1 MPPRTSWRNLLPGI
15 AAFAAV
21 VLIAISV
28 LVFAGVGKMRGEKA
42 RLYIMA
48 NQARGVLRGT
58 EVWLAGQKIGV
69 VDAIEFRAPSADTS
83 ARVVL
88 VVSVRKR
95 DVAQIRR
102 DSRAQ
107 IRPGLNLIGPVVVY
121 LAAGTPTSPA
131 LRDGDTLR
139 AGAQSDFELAGAKLN
154 TAMDDVRPLLADAR
168 VVMARVRDP
177 NGTVGAVLSGGA
189 VREWTTLRTRF
200 AGFKAK
206 MLDGGESL
214 TRLPSVMAR
223 TQVAL
228 ARVDSI
234 RTLLNSPNSSYGR
247 FRRDSSF
254 GATVASVRDEIAHL
268 RATLDDSSATLG
280 RLKTDS
286 ALTKSIAVAQ
296 SELSELLRD
305 IRRRPLHYVHF

>member
-1 MPPRTSWRNLLPGI
+1 MPPRTSWRNLIPGI

-21 VLIAISV
+21 VLIALAV
-28 LVFAGVGKMRGEKA
+28 LVFAGVGKIRGEKV

-48 NQARGVLRGT
+48 NQARGVMRGT
-58 EVWLAGQKIGV
+58 EVWLAGQKIGL

-95 DVAQIRR
+95 DAAQIRR

-121 LAAGTPTSPA
+121 LAAGTPNSPA
-131 LRDGDTLR
+131 LHEGDTLR

-154 TAMDDVRPLLADAR
+154 AAMDDVRPLLADAH
-168 VVMARVRDP
+168 VVLAHVRNPD
-177 NGTVGAVLSGGA
+177 GTVGAILSGGA
-189 VREWTTLRTRF
+189 AREWTALRTRF
-200 AGFKAK
+200 AGFKAH
-206 MLDGGESL
+206 MMDGGESL

-228 ARVDSI
+228 ARADSI
-234 RTLLNSPNSSYGR
+234 RTLLSSPSSSYGR
-247 FRRDSSF
+247 FRRDASL
-254 GATVASVRDEIAHL
+254 ATAVASVRDEIAQL
-268 RATLDDSSATLG
+268 RVTLDDSSGTLG
-280 RLKTDS
+280 RLKVDS
-286 ALTKSIAVAQ
+286 ALTKSIAGTQ
-296 SELSELLRD
+296 SELTQLLRD